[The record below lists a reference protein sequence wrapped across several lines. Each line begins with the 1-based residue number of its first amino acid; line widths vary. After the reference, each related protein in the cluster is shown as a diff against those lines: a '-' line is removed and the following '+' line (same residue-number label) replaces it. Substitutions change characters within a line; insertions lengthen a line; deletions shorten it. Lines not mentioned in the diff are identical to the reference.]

1 MTVKAWI
8 LRSARLR
15 CPHCGG
21 TVYMQYKGRWSI
33 RKAFSAVSGN
43 LEAETSNPSAAAR
56 GAKTSSTARTHGEA
70 VDDSATPQSP
80 SLSLP
85 DNAPERDEEED
96 ATDG

>member
-33 RKAFSAVSGN
+33 RKAFS
-43 LEAETSNPSAAAR
+43 
-56 GAKTSSTARTHGEA
+56 
-70 VDDSATPQSP
+70 SATPQSP

-85 DNAPERDEEED
+85 EETPERDEGED